1 MNNSTLKGSPVT
13 EEGLLVRFTNLRKTM
28 AGVPLLDI
36 AEVGLK
42 PGSCTVLH
50 GRNGAGKTTLLK
62 ILGGLD
68 APDVANVELDRTT
81 RSWQEACADL
91 RRLAIYL
98 HQQPYLFD
106 RSVAA
111 NVAYGLRKR
120 GVRGVKLEREVR
132 DSLEWAGLNHLHSR
146 NARQLSGGEKQRVV
160 LTRARVLSP
169 RLLLLDEPTASMDQ
183 EAREQTQF
191 LIRRLRSEGVAVM
204 IATHDGRQLD
214 RLGDS
219 VLELHQGKV
228 RVQSEP
234 DRAGNADKPAV
245 RTLGNP

>member
-1 MNNSTLKGSPVT
+1 MTDSSLRGSAVT
-13 EEGLLVRFTNLRKTM
+13 GEDLLARFTNVRKTM
-28 AGVPLLDI
+28 AGAPLLDI
-36 AEVGLK
+36 AEVALK
-42 PGSCTVLH
+42 PGFCTVLH
-50 GRNGAGKTTLLK
+50 GRNGAGKTTLLR
-62 ILGGLD
+62 ILGGLE
-68 APDVANVELDRTT
+68 APDAADVELDRAI
-81 RSWQEACADL
+81 RPWQEACAAL
-91 RRLAIYL
+91 RRVAIYL

-120 GVRGVKLEREVR
+120 GVRGSKLERQVR
-132 DSLEWAGLNHLHSR
+132 DSLEWAGLSHLHSR

-191 LIRRLRSEGVAVM
+191 LVRRLRSEGVAVM

-214 RLGDS
+214 RLGDE
-219 VLELHQGKV
+219 VLELHEGEV
-228 RVQSEP
+228 RIQSDP
-234 DRAGNADKPAV
+234 DRAGSADNPGI